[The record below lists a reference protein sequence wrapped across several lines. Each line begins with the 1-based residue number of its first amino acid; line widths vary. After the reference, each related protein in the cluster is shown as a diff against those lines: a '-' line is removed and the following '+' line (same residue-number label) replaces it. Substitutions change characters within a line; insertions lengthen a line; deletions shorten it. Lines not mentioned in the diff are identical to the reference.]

1 MSTESARV
9 VQSSTPTSFRP
20 SQFSDQHSL
29 APEKRPVLQYA
40 SLFITDAL
48 ILGGATY
55 LAYGASLTFDNVANF
70 VALGVVVGVWLTM
83 LHFNGF
89 YNLRLMR
96 PAHQLAYDLVKSTG
110 MSVLAGSAIFF
121 LIPAISVP
129 REAHWSAAL
138 ASGILLLL
146 WRLAHLSFIPL
157 TQIKKRALFVGP
169 TEIGVQIAE
178 EIQTKPESNYEVVGF
193 IDNQENQSQMSSRLL
208 FGEDLNLLQ
217 IVRDHRINSIILPDT
232 KLLPESTLKALADC
246 SELGCELISPSR
258 LYEQI
263 SGRIPVQYIT
273 HGWLV
278 SELNQ
283 TNRTA
288 YRLGKRLM
296 DLTLSILGL
305 MATALLF
312 PVIALLIK
320 LDSPGP
326 IFYSQIRA
334 GRHGRPFKIY
344 KFRSMVHNA
353 ERTGAVWAQVNDKR
367 VTKLG
372 EFLRKTRLDEL
383 PQLYNIL
390 VGEMSLVGPR
400 PERPEFVEKLAQEIP
415 FFSKRQ
421 MVLPGLTGWAQV
433 NYPYG
438 ASTEDALQ
446 KLQYDLYY
454 IKNSSMF
461 LDIEILLRTVSVVIN
476 MTGAR

>member
-1 MSTESARV
+1 MLITDVFILGIATYFAYRTTIAIDSV
-9 VQSSTPTSFRP
+9 TSLV
-20 SQFSDQHSL
+20 SL
-29 APEKRPVLQYA
+29 A
-40 SLFITDAL
+40 
-48 ILGGATY
+48 
-55 LAYGASLTFDNVANF
+55 
-70 VALGVVVGVWLTM
+70 VVVSLWLVV

-89 YNLRLMR
+89 YNPRLTR
-96 PAHQLAYDLVKSTG
+96 PAHQLAYDLVKSAG
-110 MSVLAGSAIFF
+110 ISVLTGSAVFF
-121 LIPAISVP
+121 LIPVISVP

-138 ASGILLLL
+138 ASGMLLLL
-146 WRLAHLSFIPL
+146 WRLAHLKLFPS
-157 TQIKKRALFVGP
+157 THTKKRALFVGP
-169 TEIGVQIAE
+169 TTMGLLIAE
-178 EIQTKPESNYEVVGF
+178 EIQSKPESNYEVIGF
-193 IDNQENQSQMSSRLL
+193 IDNQANNSQMSSHLL
-208 FGEDLNLLQ
+208 LGEDLDLTQ
-217 IVRDHRINSIILPDT
+217 IVRSYRISSIILPDT
-232 KLLPESTLKALADC
+232 KLLPENTLKALADC

-258 LYEQI
+258 LYEQV
-263 SGRIPVQYIT
+263 SGRIPVQHIT
-273 HGWLV
+273 HGWFV
-278 SELNQ
+278 SELNH
-283 TNRTA
+283 TNRVA

-296 DLTLSILGL
+296 DLTLSIIGL
-305 MATALLF
+305 LATGLLF

-334 GRHGRPFKIY
+334 GKHGRPFKIY

-390 VGEMSLVGPR
+390 MGEMSLVGPR
-400 PERPEFVEKLAQEIP
+400 PERPEFIEKLAQEIP

-446 KLQYDLYY
+446 KLQFDLYY

-461 LDIEILLRTVSVVIN
+461 LDLEILLRTVSVVIN
-476 MTGAR
+476 KTGAR